1 MLHALIILT
10 HIILFFKL
18 YFLVCHVDHFKVFI
32 EFVTILL
39 LFYVLTFWPQGL

>member
-18 YFLVCHVDHFKVFI
+18 YLLCVMWTIFKVFI

-39 LFYVLTFWPQGL
+39 LFYVLIFWLQGL